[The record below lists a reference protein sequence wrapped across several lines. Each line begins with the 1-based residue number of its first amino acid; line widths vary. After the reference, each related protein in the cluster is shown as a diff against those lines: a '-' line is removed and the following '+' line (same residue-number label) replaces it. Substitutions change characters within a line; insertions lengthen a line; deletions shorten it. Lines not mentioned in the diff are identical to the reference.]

1 MDKGLLKITVWEA
14 HVMRAEIIRLKLQ
27 TPEWFGRLS
36 DEELASCYNGAG
48 SDNTPKPLRKVLTR
62 LLEFAKEAVLIHDA
76 EYQYAKRFHPTD
88 YMEQKKFHAANRR
101 LGENAKL
108 LAIER
113 TPWYSPIRYWRLLVA
128 RDAQI
133 ITDQFGY
140 SAWIE

>member
-1 MDKGLLKITVWEA
+1 MYKGLLKITVWEA
-14 HVMRAEIIRLKLQ
+14 HVMRTEIVRLKLK

-36 DEELASCYNGAG
+36 DEELAACYNGAG
-48 SDNTPKPLRKVLTR
+48 SDDTPAPLRKVLTR
-62 LLEFAKEAVLIHDA
+62 LLGFAEEAVLIHDA
-76 EYQYAKRFHPTD
+76 EYQYAKRFYPTD

-113 TPWYSPIRYWRLLVA
+113 TPWYSLLRYWRLLVA

-140 SAWIE
+140 NSWVK